1 MQGTK
6 GNNYP
11 QAWARP
17 VLAHLKWLGRVQP
30 KKKEKEKEKLRF
42 VGPLVSPTHIF
53 YNIFNYD
60 HIIIYYN
67 IIY

>member
-11 QAWARP
+11 QAWAGP

-30 KKKEKEKEKLRF
+30 KKKRKRKGEA
-42 VGPLVSPTHIF
+42 
-53 YNIFNYD
+53 
-60 HIIIYYN
+60 
-67 IIY
+67 